1 MSTDFT
7 GRFLEGWRALGA
19 AEKRRAGYILLTI
32 AALNVAGWGIFA
44 IAILPHHFRYSGLG
58 IGIGVAFTAWTL
70 GCRHAF
76 DADHIAA
83 IDNSTRKLMAD
94 GKRPLG
100 TGFFF
105 ALGHSS
111 VMLVVGTGITIA
123 ARSVFHAV
131 VDPSSAFETA
141 GGVAGTAMSATFLWL
156 IAGLN
161 LVVFAGIFGVFRGM
175 RRGEYSEEE
184 LERQLESRGLMSR
197 FFGNWMRS
205 INHTWQMFFVGF
217 VFGIGFDTAT
227 EVLLLA
233 GTAAAATQGLPWY
246 AVLTLPLL
254 FAGGM
259 TLFDSFD
266 GFFMNTAYG
275 WAFARP
281 VRKVYY
287 NLTITGL
294 SVAVAFLV
302 GGIEIIGLLST
313 ELHLHGWFGD
323 AMANFNLNTAGLLV
337 VGLFITI
344 WGVALAVWHF
354 GNVEARW
361 EMAAQQHA
369 DRAQTTA

>member
-19 AEKRRAGYILLTI
+19 AEKRRAGYMLLTI

-197 FFGNWMRS
+197 FFGKWMRS

-323 AMANFNLNTAGLLV
+323 AMARFNLNTAGLLV